1 MLQKKMTAICYG
13 VKAYYST
20 AVITFF
26 MDANHSFFFNIPTG
40 MQAGVGISHQAIAP
54 LYSN

>member
-40 MQAGVGISHQAIAP
+40 MQAGVGILHQAIAP